1 MKSVLFFLAITFQTV
16 LFAQKLIPISIV
28 DLDINEPSG
37 IAFNKE
43 LSAYYIISDNG
54 YLFQTDL
61 TGKTIHSSSF
71 KGYDFEG
78 ITFAKN
84 KIYVSDEMMRKVHVF
99 DLNLKKINTYQL
111 NYQGGRNKGFES
123 ITFIP
128 KKNRFLLITEKEKI
142 FIKTY
147 DLNFKM
153 IDEIIYDDLRDV
165 SAVSYYDGFIYL
177 LSDEDRTIVQMNLN
191 FEEIKRF
198 EIPIINPEG
207 ITFNNKSQ
215 MLIVSDNREK
225 LYTFNKDW

>member
-1 MKSVLFFLAITFQTV
+1 V

-28 DLDINEPSG
+28 DLDIDEPSG
-37 IAFNKE
+37 IVFNKE
-43 LSAYYIISDNG
+43 LLAYYIISDNG

-78 ITFAKN
+78 ITFADN

-99 DLNLKKINTYQL
+99 DVNLKKINTYQL

-123 ITFIP
+123 ITFVP
-128 KKNRFLLITEKEKI
+128 QKNQFLLITEKEKI

-153 IDEIIYDDLRDV
+153 IDEIIYNDLRDV

-177 LSDEDRTIVQMNLN
+177 LSDEDRTVVQMNLN

-207 ITFNNKSQ
+207 IAFNNKKQ

-225 LYTFNKDW
+225 LYTFNKNW

>member
-1 MKSVLFFLAITFQTV
+1 MKSILFFLAVTFQTV

-28 DLDINEPSG
+28 DLDIDEPSG

-99 DLNLKKINTYQL
+99 DLNLKKTNTYQL

-123 ITFIP
+123 ITFVP
-128 KKNRFLLITEKEKI
+128 EKNRFLLITEKEKI
-142 FIKTY
+142 FIKIY
-147 DLNFKM
+147 DLNFRM
-153 IDEIIYDDLRDV
+153 IDEIIYNDLRDV

>member
-1 MKSVLFFLAITFQTV
+1 MKSILFFLAIALHTL
-16 LFAQKLIPISIV
+16 LFAQKLIPVSTV
-28 DLDINEPSG
+28 NLDIDEPSG

-43 LSAYYIISDNG
+43 LSTYYIISDNG

-99 DLNLKKINTYQL
+99 DLNLKKTNTYQL

-123 ITFIP
+123 IAFIP
-128 KKNRFLLITEKEKI
+128 EKNQFVLISEKEKI
-142 FIKTY
+142 FIRKY
-147 DLNFKM
+147 DLNFRM
-153 IDEIIYDDLRDV
+153 IDEIIYDNLRDV
-165 SAVSYYDGFIYL
+165 SAVSYFDGFIYL

-207 ITFNNKSQ
+207 IAFNNKSQ

>member
-28 DLDINEPSG
+28 DLGIDEPSG

-43 LSAYYIISDNG
+43 ISAYYIISDNG

-61 TGKTIHSSSF
+61 TGKIIHSSSF

-78 ITFAKN
+78 ITFANN

-123 ITFIP
+123 IAFIP
-128 KKNRFLLITEKEKI
+128 EKNQFVLISEKEKI
-142 FIKTY
+142 FIRKY
-147 DLNFKM
+147 DLNFRM
-153 IDEIIYDDLRDV
+153 IDEIIYDNLRDV
-165 SAVSYYDGFIYL
+165 SAVSYFDGFIYL
-177 LSDEDRTIVQMNLN
+177 LSDEDRTIVQTNLN